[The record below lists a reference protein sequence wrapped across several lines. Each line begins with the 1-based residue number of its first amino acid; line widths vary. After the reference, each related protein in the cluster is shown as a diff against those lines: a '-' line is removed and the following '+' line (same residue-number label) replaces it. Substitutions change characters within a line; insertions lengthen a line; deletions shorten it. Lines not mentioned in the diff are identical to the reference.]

1 MTFFRRHFAKKPVL
15 ARKMLAVFRLIR
27 NVVSTLVL
35 SGVSELSS
43 FLVFVKGSR
52 ILMTEKDLNGTA
64 RVAVDGMA
72 TEEEC
77 KMLIKLAEV
86 CSSFFSP

>member
-35 SGVSELSS
+35 SGVSELSFFS
-43 FLVFVKGSR
+43 RLCKGV
-52 ILMTEKDLNGTA
+52 KDLN
-64 RVAVDGMA
+64 D
-72 TEEEC
+72 
-77 KMLIKLAEV
+77 
-86 CSSFFSP
+86 